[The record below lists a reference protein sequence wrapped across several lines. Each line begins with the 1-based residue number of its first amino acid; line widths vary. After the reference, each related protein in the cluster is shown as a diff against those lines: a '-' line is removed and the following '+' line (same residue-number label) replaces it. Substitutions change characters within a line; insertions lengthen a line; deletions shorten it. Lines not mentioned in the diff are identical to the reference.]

1 MLWKRLTAIL
11 LLAAGQTVLAQRS
24 DDESICDYYAA
35 KRYGESNMTTQLL
48 LVQSIVTLAYA
59 GGHDLLPDADNGTT
73 GIFNEGLYKGV
84 DVYLRPWFDGSKATT
99 NLNNQPVGIDWLDGG
114 ATGPLLS
121 FLNGSTSSVEID
133 KSTNQYRLF
142 THWFTAFGFVYG
154 CSSAPKFP
162 RTGESRSGPLSP
174 AYVHKF
180 MDLNQTHIGYFIE
193 QLTLASM
200 AYGFSY
206 EDAQTL
212 STFMNARYNVR
223 CAPAINGQL
232 FSICFADECPL
243 AQPKPDCDA
252 YKEIGPSGTGNGSQ
266 PTATAGPGS
275 ATSSATTTS
284 NPPSSTTAAAGD
296 AGPSQDSKPSSAAL
310 SGGAIAGIA
319 IGGAAVLL
327 LAVGLLLYFRRRSA
341 KPHLVPVPVPSDGYG
356 SPAHPTYS
364 YYSSNPHMSMASS
377 VPPEAYMGG
386 HNTVPGFWQQ
396 QQPKPQEMGQGG
408 HDAMAAPRPAT
419 MSPQIAEMES
429 P

>member
-1 MLWKRLTAIL
+1 M
-11 LLAAGQTVLAQRS
+11 
-24 DDESICDYYAA
+24 
-35 KRYGESNMTTQLL
+35 N
-48 LVQSIVTLAYA
+48 
-59 GGHDLLPDADNGTT
+59 
-73 GIFNEGLYKGV
+73 
-84 DVYLRPWFDGSKATT
+84 
-99 NLNNQPVGIDWLDGG
+99 
-114 ATGPLLS
+114 
-121 FLNGSTSSVEID
+121 
-133 KSTNQYRLF
+133 
-142 THWFTAFGFVYG
+142 
-154 CSSAPKFP
+154 
-162 RTGESRSGPLSP
+162 
-174 AYVHKF
+174 
-180 MDLNQTHIGYFIE
+180 LNQTHIGYFIE

-200 AYGFSY
+200 VYGFSY

-252 YKEIGPSGTGNGSQ
+252 YKEIGPSGTRNGSQ

-275 ATSSATTTS
+275 ATSSAATTS
-284 NPPSSTTAAAGD
+284 TSPGPTTAAAGD
-296 AGPSQDSKPSSAAL
+296 AGPGQGFKPSSAAL

-377 VPPEAYMGG
+377 VPHEAYMGG
-386 HNTVPGFWQQ
+386 HTTASGFWSP
-396 QQPKPQEMGQGG
+396 PKPQEMGQGG
-408 HDAMAAPRPAT
+408 HEPVAVPRPAT

>member
-1 MLWKRLTAIL
+1 MLWKRLTAIF
-11 LLAAGQTVLAQRS
+11 LLAAGQTALAQRS

-35 KRYGESNMTTQLL
+35 KRYGESNITTQLL

-121 FLNGSTSSVEID
+121 FLNGSTSTVDID

-162 RTGESRSGPLSP
+162 RTGESRGGPLSP

-180 MDLNQTHIGYFIE
+180 MNLNQTHIGYFIE

-252 YKEIGPSGTGNGSQ
+252 YKEVGPSGTGNGSR
-266 PTATAGPGS
+266 PTATTAGPGS

-284 NPPSSTTAAAGD
+284 NSPGSTTAAAGD
-296 AGPSQDSKPSSAAL
+296 AGPSQDSEPSTAAL

-319 IGGAAVLL
+319 IGGTAVLL

-341 KPHLVPVPVPSDGYG
+341 KPQLVPVPVPSNGYG

-377 VPPEAYMGG
+377 VPPETYMGG
-386 HNTVPGFWQQ
+386 HNTVPGFWA
-396 QQPKPQEMGQGG
+396 QPKPQEMGQGG
-408 HDAMAAPRPAT
+408 HEPIAAPRPAT

>member
-1 MLWKRLTAIL
+1 MLWHRVAAIL
-11 LLAAGQTVLAQRS
+11 LLAAGRTALAQRS
-24 DDESICDYYAA
+24 DNESICDYYAA
-35 KRYGESNMTTQLL
+35 KRYGESNATTQLL

-59 GGHDLLPDADNGTT
+59 GGHDLLPGAYNGTT
-73 GIFNEGLYKGV
+73 GIFNQGSYEGA
-84 DVYLRPWFDGSKATT
+84 DVFLRPWFDGSKATT

-121 FLNGSTSSVEID
+121 FLNGSTGSVEID

-154 CSSAPKFP
+154 CSLAPKFP
-162 RTGESRSGPLSP
+162 RTGDSGGPLSP

-180 MDLNQTHIGYFIE
+180 MNLNQTHIGYFIE

-200 AYGFSY
+200 AYGFSS

-252 YKEIGPSGTGNGSQ
+252 YKEIGPSGTGNGSE

-275 ATSSATTTS
+275 ATNSATTTS
-284 NPPSSTTAAAGD
+284 ISPGSPTAAAGD
-296 AGPSQDSKPSSAAL
+296 AGTGRDASSSSAAL

-341 KPHLVPVPVPSDGYG
+341 KPHLVPVPVPSDGGYG
-356 SPAHPTYS
+356 SPAHPTHS
-364 YYSSNPHMSMASS
+364 YYSSNPHMSMASTI
-377 VPPEAYMGG
+377 PPEAYMGG
-386 HNTVPGFWQQ
+386 HNPVPGFWSP
-396 QQPKPQEMGQGG
+396 PKPQEIGHGG
-408 HDAMAAPRPAT
+408 HEPMAVPRPAT
-419 MSPQIAEMES
+419 MSPPIAEMES